1 MNNIIYQYLIISG
14 NFTMKQA
21 KIKVIEEL
29 FHVHKVLTISELAQ
43 HLNCAEITARRKLH
57 PLGYFSSYTH
67 NSRYYT
73 INAVVKFDQ
82 HGIWCHNNIC
92 FSKLGTLKRTIT
104 SLIDNSSS
112 GMTVSQISKIIRI
125 KCYAPLN
132 QLYKNGYFN
141 RIKQNKQ
148 FIYLSK
154 QENIYQQQLD
164 YHKQAEHLKP
174 QTAIQLLVEY
184 INNPDATCQQLSQT
198 LRQKHFQVTAEAVQ
212 SFFEKHGVKKKP
224 KF

>member
-1 MNNIIYQYLIISG
+1 
-14 NFTMKQA
+14 MKQA
-21 KIKVIEEL
+21 KIKVIEDL
-29 FHVHKVLTISELAQ
+29 FHVHKVLTISELAR

-57 PLGYFSSYTH
+57 ALGYFSSYTH

-73 INAVVKFDQ
+73 ISSVVKFDQ

-104 SLIDNSSS
+104 SLIDNSFS
-112 GMTVSQISKIIRI
+112 GMTVSQLSKIIRI

-132 QLYKNGYFN
+132 LFYKNGYFN

-164 YHKQAEHLKP
+164 FHKQAEQLKP
-174 QTAIQLLVEY
+174 QTAIQLLVEH

-198 LRQKHFQVTAEAVQ
+198 LQQKHFQVTAEQIQ

>member
-1 MNNIIYQYLIISG
+1 
-14 NFTMKQA
+14 MKQA
-21 KIKVIEEL
+21 KIKVIEDL

-57 PLGYFSSYTH
+57 ALGYFSSYTH

-73 INAVVKFDQ
+73 INSVVKFDH
-82 HGIWCHNNIC
+82 HGIGCHNNIC
-92 FSKLGTLKRTIT
+92 FSKLGTLRRTIT
-104 SLIDNSSS
+104 SLIDNSYS

-132 QLYKNGYFN
+132 LFYKNGSFN

-174 QTAIQLLVEY
+174 QTAIQLLVEH

-198 LRQKHFQVTAEAVQ
+198 LRKKHFQVTAEAIQ

>member
-1 MNNIIYQYLIISG
+1 
-14 NFTMKQA
+14 MKQA
-21 KIKVIEEL
+21 KIKVIEDF
-29 FHVHKVLTISELAQ
+29 FHVHQVLTISELAQ
-43 HLNCAEITARRKLH
+43 HLNCAEITVRRKLH
-57 PLGYFSSYTH
+57 ALGYFSSYTH

-73 INAVVKFDQ
+73 INSVVKFDQ
-82 HGIWCHNNIC
+82 HGIWCYNNIC

-112 GMTVSQISKIIRI
+112 GMTVSQISKIIKI
-125 KCYAPLN
+125 KCYAALN
-132 QLYKNGYFN
+132 LFYKNGCFN
-141 RIKQNKQ
+141 RIKKNKQ

-164 YHKQAEHLKP
+164 FHKQAEQLKP
-174 QTAIQLLVEY
+174 QTAIQLLVEH

-198 LRQKHFQVTAEAVQ
+198 LRQKHFQVTAEEIQ
-212 SFFEKHGVKKKP
+212 SFFEKHGVKKTP

>member
-1 MNNIIYQYLIISG
+1 
-14 NFTMKQA
+14 MKQS
-21 KIKVIEEL
+21 KIKVVEEL

-43 HLNCAEITARRKLH
+43 HLNCAEITVRRKLH
-57 PLGYFSSYTH
+57 ALGYFSSYTH

-73 INAVVKFDQ
+73 INSVVKFDH

-132 QLYKNGYFN
+132 LFYKNGCFN

-164 YHKQAEHLKP
+164 YHKQAEQLKP
-174 QTAIQLLVEY
+174 QTAIQLLVEH

-198 LRQKHFQVTAEAVQ
+198 LRQKQFQVTAEAIQ

>member
-1 MNNIIYQYLIISG
+1 
-14 NFTMKQA
+14 MKQA
-21 KIKVIEEL
+21 EIKVIEDL
-29 FHVHKVLTISELAQ
+29 FNVHKVLTISELAQ
-43 HLNCAEITARRKLH
+43 HLTCSEITARRRLH
-57 PLGYFSSYTH
+57 HVGYFSSYNH

-73 INAVVKFDQ
+73 IKALTKFDH

-104 SLIDNSSS
+104 HLIDNSPS
-112 GMTVSQISKIIRI
+112 GMTVSQISNILRI

-132 QLYKNGYFN
+132 LFYKNGYFN
-141 RIKQNKQ
+141 RIKHEKQ

-164 YHKQAEHLKP
+164 YYKHADDLKP
-174 QTAIQLLVEY
+174 QTAIQLLVAY
-184 INNPDATCQQLSQT
+184 INNPNATCQQLSQT
-198 LRQKHFQVTAEAVQ
+198 LLQKHFQVTAEAIH
-212 SFFEKHGVKKKP
+212 SFFEKHGVKKTP